1 VFTFLLYWIGAHPG
15 LVLGMMFIIF
25 FFGDHYLAKVFTNRA
40 LERSHQEAMAKIQ
53 AQTETAKA
61 LAAAPEEVQRSE
73 LAKQLLEAYDELG
86 EDLQNDNTKEDRRW
100 E

>member
-15 LVLGMMFIIF
+15 MSLVLVFMAL
-25 FFGDHYLAKVFTNRA
+25 FFGENYLSMVFTNRA
-40 LERSHQEAMAKIQ
+40 LERRHRETMAKIQ
-53 AQTETAKA
+53 AQTETARA
-61 LAAAPEEVQRSE
+61 LAAAPEEAQRSE